1 MHYKNGQTTIF
12 ILIGIIILFSII
24 AIYFFQEKQIPIEGV
39 REVTEEIPTEMQPL
53 KSFVQGCVKSTAT
66 DAVRMIGANGGYIGL
81 NPGSYIYTGKT
92 FNLDITGIRPTEFD
106 ALRMSDDWNI
116 PYWWYLS
123 SKNDCSGDCAFSSNM
138 PFLRKAGGQNSIES
152 QIEKYVNIN
161 LPSCLGGFASFSGR
175 NMEIANTSGVR
186 TTATIA
192 KNDVIVFVEYPLE
205 IRWGG
210 GKSTVSQF
218 STNIDV
224 NLQDMHSIAEE
235 LVKIEVENH
244 FLDQH
249 VLNIIGAY
257 SGFDRNKLP
266 PMAGSQ
272 MSFTPLFWSEGDVE
286 KNLEEKLIVYVNMLQ
301 ATNTENFD
309 LEAIDFRNNP
319 IRKGLYYNMVVPL
332 QGAYYNY
339 EVKFNYLGWPI
350 YLNLGS
356 GSIGPRESISLPL
369 LSAIMPFQKYDIPYD
384 VSYPVMVSIY
394 DSQALEGSGYSFF
407 FALESNV
414 RNNEPVNTDT
424 FQVKSLT
431 QEPMGAVCEE
441 KFKNSG
447 NVSLFVTDKLNNL
460 VDGAVILFSLGQET
474 CYVGEA
480 NESGF
485 FTGKFPKGAL
495 GSIIVNHPDFAAGYI
510 TPFMASND
518 PKDLGSIAL
527 NRYINKNITAK
538 KMEIKKYVPAGLP
551 GSLALWSLVP
561 LRKTLTSK
569 ESVTIIFA
577 KVAENPLEE
586 PFVTAVQF
594 NGDETKEIRII
605 PGNYT
610 INVMLMQDPQT
621 IIIPED
627 EVCWEDWKG
636 DEECETIPAVTVAN
650 NDAYLGGTFEKQII
664 IGDEIYRN
672 NKIELTALLFDLETA
687 DPKKHS
693 DLEVWG
699 RLPLQ
704 IATDANNDI
713 LFQPMYKL
721 QG

>member
-1 MHYKNGQTTIF
+1 MPWRIC
-12 ILIGIIILFSII
+12 IIQW
-24 AIYFFQEKQIPIEGV
+24 QE
-39 REVTEEIPTEMQPL
+39 
-53 KSFVQGCVKSTAT
+53 
-66 DAVRMIGANGGYIGL
+66 Y
-81 NPGSYIYTGKT
+81 
-92 FNLDITGIRPTEFD
+92 
-106 ALRMSDDWNI
+106 
-116 PYWWYLS
+116 
-123 SKNDCSGDCAFSSNM
+123 GDCQHK
-138 PFLRKAGGQNSIES
+138 RS
-152 QIEKYVNIN
+152 QDN
-161 LPSCLGGFASFSGR
+161 
-175 NMEIANTSGVR
+175 
-186 TTATIA
+186 
-192 KNDVIVFVEYPLE
+192 
-205 IRWGG
+205 
-210 GKSTVSQF
+210 
-218 STNIDV
+218 
-224 NLQDMHSIAEE
+224 
-235 LVKIEVENH
+235 
-244 FLDQH
+244 
-249 VLNIIGAY
+249 
-257 SGFDRNKLP
+257 RNKLP

-309 LEAIDFRNNP
+309 LEAIDFKNNP

-474 CYVGEA
+474 CYIGEA
-480 NESGF
+480 NERGF

-672 NKIELTALLFDLETA
+672 NKIDRMAKKDTLKMLALFMSCLIISLPFIGADARAQAGLTEEVTVIDIKGKDGINNVRAMDQDYVDINVNVRA
-687 DPKKHS
+687 AAAIQPS
-693 DLEVWG
+693 DVH
-699 RLPLQ
+699 
-704 IATDANNDI
+704 I
-713 LFQPMYKL
+713 LYSGMPTSE
-721 QG
+721 